1 MRSPDS
7 ITVIEARSRR
17 KPLTHMQ
24 ETAWFEQALTV
35 LEKSGP
41 LGRASVTYIRQ
52 HNTGLGFSKQR
63 GSGAS
68 WFDWRWLRFGIFL
81 NADYADKSPDDPW
94 LCSLVAHE
102 VKHLEQGLLE
112 ALSVRGELI
121 AWQFQFDVLR
131 QLSSTPSDRAW
142 HELREL
148 DPKSHADLK
157 RARKLIKAIGGPQ
170 YHIELLPLLPLP
182 LEIAYRLKAAVGRL
196 FRST

>member
-1 MRSPDS
+1 LPQ
-7 ITVIEARSRR
+7 T
-17 KPLTHMQ
+17 Q
-24 ETAWFEQALTV
+24 EPTWFEQALAV

-41 LGRASVTYIRQ
+41 LGQASVTYIRR

-68 WFDWRWLRFGIFL
+68 WFDWRRLRFGVFL
-81 NADYADKSPDDPW
+81 NADYADSHPDDPW
-94 LCSLVAHE
+94 LCSLLAHE

-112 ALSVRGELI
+112 ALSVRGELV
-121 AWQFQFDVLR
+121 AWQFQFDMLR

-148 DPKSHADLK
+148 DPTSHADLK
-157 RARKLIKAIGGPQ
+157 RARKLIKAIGGPR

-182 LEIAYRLKAAVGRL
+182 MGIIHRLKAAASRL
-196 FRST
+196 FHSP